1 MKTTQRGVKVMPTY
15 EDRIDLYG
23 VNGKLLEENVPL
35 EAVSPMMNPT
45 IEKIVHE
52 VKRSVAVNLSG
63 IENSL
68 EKAAFGGKSNFVP
81 GRELKI
87 ALTENADVLSEKI
100 RKMIQVSDDDDF
112 NIKLINGGDQMLVQ
126 MPSQRMT
133 MAADYTVSTLV
144 TGGAV
149 IQAIIDTFDIDKF
162 DAPAVKTAVL
172 GRYPQSVDFMGANVT
187 ALLGPPVMLEGLGY
201 GLRNIMANHVVA
213 ITKKNT
219 LNAVALSSILE
230 HTAMFE
236 TGDALGAFE
245 RYHLLGMAY
254 QGLNAN
260 NLVFDLVKENGK
272 GTVGTVVAS
281 LVERALDDGVIKVE
295 KTMPSGYKIYEPND
309 WALWN
314 AYAASG
320 LISSVIVNIGAS
332 RAAQG
337 IASTILYYNDILE
350 FETSLPGV
358 DYGRVEGTGVGMSF
372 FSHSIYGGG
381 GPGTFHGNHVVTRH
395 SKGFAVPCAA
405 AAMCLDAGTQ
415 MFSTEATSGLVGTV
429 YGDIEYFKEPIK
441 YVADGAREIKD
452 NI

>member
-1 MKTTQRGVKVMPTY
+1 MPTY

-23 VNGKLLEENVPL
+23 VDGKLLEENIPL
-35 EAVSPMMNPT
+35 EAVSPMVNPT
-45 IEKIVHE
+45 IEKIVQE
-52 VKRSVAVNLSG
+52 VKRSVAVNLAG
-63 IENSL
+63 IESAL
-68 EKAAFGGKSNFVP
+68 ENEAFGGKANFIP
-81 GRELKI
+81 ERELKI
-87 ALTENADVLSEKI
+87 PLVENADVISEKI
-100 RKMIQVSDDDDF
+100 RKIIQIEEDDDF
-112 NIKLINGGDQMLVQ
+112 NIKLINDGSQMLVQ
-126 MPSQRMT
+126 MPTQRMNL
-133 MAADYTVSTLV
+133 AADYTVSTLV
-144 TGGAV
+144 AGGAV
-149 IQAIIDTFDIDKF
+149 VQAIIDTFDVDKY

-172 GRYPQSVDFMGANVT
+172 GKYPQTVDFTGANVS

-201 GLRNIMANHVVA
+201 GLRNIMANHIVA

-230 HTAMFE
+230 HTSAFE

-245 RYHLLGMAY
+245 RFHLLGMAY

-281 LVERALDDGVIKVE
+281 VVERALDDGVIKVA
-295 KTMPSGYKIYEPND
+295 KTMPSGFKMYEPND

-320 LISSVIVNIGAS
+320 LMAAVIVNIGAA

-337 IASTILYYNDILE
+337 VPSTLLYYNDILE
-350 FETSLPGV
+350 YETSLPGV

-381 GPGTFHGNHVVTRH
+381 SPGTFHGNHVVTRH
-395 SKGFAVPCAA
+395 SKGFVVPCAA
-405 AAMCLDAGTQ
+405 ASMCLDAGTQ
-415 MFSTEATSGLVGTV
+415 MFSVESTSGLMGTV
-429 YGDIEYFKEPIK
+429 YGDIEYFKEPVK
-441 YVADGAREIKD
+441 YVADGAREVKD
-452 NI
+452 KL

>member
-1 MKTTQRGVKVMPTY
+1 MPTY

-23 VNGKLLEENVPL
+23 VDGKLLEENVPL
-35 EAVSPMMNPT
+35 EAVSPMVNPT

-52 VKRSVAVNLSG
+52 VKRSVAVNLAG
-63 IENSL
+63 IEKAL
-68 EKAAFGGKSNFVP
+68 ENAAYGGKANFVP
-81 GRELKI
+81 GRELKLPI
-87 ALTENADVLSEKI
+87 VENVDVISEKI
-100 RKMIQVSDDDDF
+100 RKMIQVSEDDDF
-112 NIKLINGGDQMLVQ
+112 NIKLINDGSQMLVQ
-126 MPSQRMT
+126 MPTQRMT

-144 TGGAV
+144 AGGAV
-149 IQAIIDTFDIDKF
+149 VQAIIDTFDVGKY

-172 GRYPQSVDFMGANVT
+172 GRYPQTVDFTGANVS

-230 HTAMFE
+230 HTSAFE

-245 RYHLLGMAY
+245 RFHLLGMAY

-281 LVERALDDGVIKVE
+281 VVERALDDGVIKVA
-295 KTMPSGYKIYEPND
+295 KTMPSGFKMYEPND

-320 LISSVIVNIGAS
+320 LIASVIVNIGAA

-337 IASTILYYNDILE
+337 VPSTLLYYNDILE
-350 FETSLPGV
+350 YETGLPGV

-381 GPGTFHGNHVVTRH
+381 SPGTFHGNHVVTRH
-395 SKGFAVPCAA
+395 SKGFVVPCAA
-405 AAMCLDAGTQ
+405 ASMCLDAGTQ
-415 MFSTEATSGLVGTV
+415 MFSVESTSGLMGTV

-441 YVADGAREIKD
+441 YVADGAKEVKD
-452 NI
+452 KL

>member
-149 IQAIIDTFDIDKF
+149 IQAIIDTFDVDKF

-281 LVERALDDGVIKVE
+281 LVERALDDGVIKVS

>member
-1 MKTTQRGVKVMPTY
+1 MPTY

-23 VNGKLLEENVPL
+23 VNGKLLEADVPL
-35 EAVSPMMNPT
+35 EAVSPMINPT

-52 VKRSVAVNLSG
+52 VKRSVAINLSG

-68 EKAAFGGKSNFVP
+68 ETAAFGGKSNFVP
-81 GRELKI
+81 GRELK
-87 ALTENADVLSEKI
+87 LPLVDNADVLSEKI
-100 RKMIQVSDDDDF
+100 RKMVQVSEEDDF
-112 NIKLINGGDQMLVQ
+112 NLKMINGGNQMLVQ

-144 TGGAV
+144 AGGAV

-281 LVERALDDGVIKVE
+281 LVERAQDDGIIKVV

-314 AYAASG
+314 AYAAAG
-320 LISSVIVNIGAS
+320 LIASVIVNIGAA

-395 SKGFAVPCAA
+395 SKGFAVPCSA

-415 MFSTEATSGLVGTV
+415 MFSVESTSGLVGTV
-429 YGDIEYFKEPIK
+429 YGDIDYFKEPIK

-452 NI
+452 KI

>member
-1 MKTTQRGVKVMPTY
+1 MPTY

-35 EAVSPMMNPT
+35 EAVSPMINPT

-52 VKRSVAVNLSG
+52 VKRSVAINLSG
-63 IENSL
+63 IETSL
-68 EKAAFGGKSNFVP
+68 EKAAYGGKSNFVP

-87 ALTENADVLSEKI
+87 PLVDNVDLISEKI
-100 RKMIQVSDDDDF
+100 RRMIQVKEDDDF
-112 NIKLINGGDQMLVQ
+112 NIKLINGGKQMLVQ
-126 MPSQRMT
+126 LPSQRMT

-149 IQAIIDTFDIDKF
+149 IQAIIDTFDVDKF

-172 GRYPQSVDFMGANVT
+172 GRYPQTVDFSGANIT

-219 LNAVALSSILE
+219 LNAAALSSILE
-230 HTAMFE
+230 HTSMFE

-281 LVERALDDGVIKVE
+281 LVERALDDGVIKVA
-295 KTMPSGYKIYEPND
+295 KTMPSGYKVYEPTD

-320 LISSVIVNIGAS
+320 LISAVIVNIGAS

-350 FETSLPGV
+350 YETSLPSV

-395 SKGFAVPCAA
+395 SKGFAIPCSA

-415 MFSTEATSGLVGTV
+415 MFSVEATSGLVGTV
-429 YGDIEYFKEPIK
+429 YGDINYFKEPIK

-452 NI
+452 KI

>member
-1 MKTTQRGVKVMPTY
+1 MPTY
-15 EDRIDLYG
+15 EDKIDLYG
-23 VNGKLLEENVPL
+23 VDGKLLEENVPL
-35 EAVSPMMNPT
+35 EAVSPMYNPT
-45 IEKIVHE
+45 ISKIVQE
-52 VKRSVAVNLSG
+52 VKRSVAVNLAG
-63 IENSL
+63 IEKSL
-68 EKAAFGGKSNFVP
+68 ASAAYGGKANFVP
-81 GRELKI
+81 GRELNLAIVDNVDAITEKVQKI
-87 ALTENADVLSEKI
+87 IQIDEN
-100 RKMIQVSDDDDF
+100 DDF
-112 NIKLINGGDQMLVQ
+112 NLKLINNGDQVLVQ
-126 MPSQRMT
+126 LPSQRMS

-149 IQAIIDTFDIDKF
+149 VQAIIDTFDVDKY

-172 GRYPQSVDFMGANVT
+172 GKYPQTVDFSGANVS

-230 HTAMFE
+230 HTSAFE

-245 RYHLLGMAY
+245 RFHLLGMAY

-281 LVERALDDGVIKVE
+281 LVERALDDGVIKVA
-295 KTMPSGYKIYEPND
+295 KTMPSGFKLYEPND

-320 LISSVIVNIGAS
+320 LIASVIVNIGAA

-337 IASTILYYNDILE
+337 VPSTLLYYNDILE
-350 FETSLPGV
+350 YETGLPGV
-358 DYGRVEGTGVGMSF
+358 DYGRVEGVGVGMSF

-381 GPGTFHGNHVVTRH
+381 SPGTFHGNHVVTRH
-395 SKGFAVPCAA
+395 SKGFTIPCAA

-415 MFSTEATSGLVGTV
+415 MFSVESTSGLMGTV
-429 YGDIEYFKEPIK
+429 YGDIEYFKEPVK
-441 YVADGAREIKD
+441 YVADGAREVKD
-452 NI
+452 KL

>member
-1 MKTTQRGVKVMPTY
+1 MPTY
-15 EDRIDLYG
+15 KDKIDLYG

-35 EAVSPMMNPT
+35 EALSPMLNPT

-52 VKRSVAVNLSG
+52 VKRSVAINLAA

-68 EKAAFGGKSNFVP
+68 ENAAFGGKSNFVP
-81 GRELKI
+81 GRELKLPIVDNVDLI
-87 ALTENADVLSEKI
+87 AEKI
-100 RKMIQVSDDDDF
+100 KKIIQTHEGDDF
-112 NIKLINGGDQMLVQ
+112 NYKKINNGKQMLVQ
-126 MPSQRMT
+126 LPSQRLN

-144 TGGAV
+144 AGEAV
-149 IQAIIDTFDIDKF
+149 IQAIIDTFDVDKF
-162 DAPAVKTAVL
+162 DASSVKTAVL
-172 GRYPQSVDFMGANVT
+172 GQYLQSVDFKGANVT

-219 LNAVALSSILE
+219 LNAAALSSILE

-236 TGDALGAFE
+236 MGDALGAFE
-245 RYHLLGMAY
+245 RFHLLGMVF

-272 GTVGTVVAS
+272 GTVGTIINS
-281 LVERALDDGVIKVE
+281 LVVRAIEDGVIKSKKSMV
-295 KTMPSGYKIYEPND
+295 SGFNSYEPTD

-320 LISSVIVNIGAS
+320 LIASVIVNVGAN

-337 IASTILYYNDILE
+337 VASTFLYFNDMLE
-350 FETSLPGV
+350 YETGLPGV
-358 DYGRVEGTGVGMSF
+358 DFGRAQGTGVGMSF
-372 FSHSIYGGG
+372 FSHGIYGGG

-395 SKGFAVPCAA
+395 SKGFAIPCNA

-415 MFSTEATSGLVGTV
+415 MFSVESTSGLIGTV

-441 YVADGAREIKD
+441 FIAEGAASIK
-452 NI
+452 NQI

>member
-1 MKTTQRGVKVMPTY
+1 MPTY
-15 EDRIDLYG
+15 EDKIDLYG
-23 VNGKLLEENVPL
+23 VDGKLLEENVPL
-35 EAVSPMMNPT
+35 EAVSPMLNPT

-52 VKRSVAVNLSG
+52 VKRSVAINISG
-63 IENSL
+63 IEKSL
-68 EKAAFGGKSNFVP
+68 EKAAYGGKSNFVP

-87 ALTENADVLSEKI
+87 PLVENVEVIAEKI
-100 RKMIQVSDDDDF
+100 QKIIQLREDDDF
-112 NIKLINGGDQMLVQ
+112 NLKLIKGGKQMLVQ
-126 MPSQRMT
+126 LPSQRMN

-144 TGGAV
+144 AGGAV
-149 IQAIIDTFDIDKF
+149 IQAIIDTFDVDKF

-172 GRYPQSVDFMGANVT
+172 GRYPQTVDFTGANIT

-230 HTAMFE
+230 HTSMFE

-245 RYHLLGMAY
+245 RYHLLGMAF

-260 NLVFDLVKENGK
+260 NLVYELVNENRK

-281 LVERALDDGVIKVE
+281 TVERALEDKVIKIA
-295 KTMPSGYKIYEPND
+295 KTMPSGYKVYEPND

-320 LISSVIVNIGAS
+320 LISAVIVNIGAS

-350 FETSLPGV
+350 FETGLPGV
-358 DYGRVEGTGVGMSF
+358 DFGRVEGTGVGMSF

-395 SKGFAVPCAA
+395 SKGFAVPCSA

-415 MFSTEATSGLVGTV
+415 MFSVEATSGLVGTV

-441 YVADGAREIKD
+441 YVADGAREIKEKV
-452 NI
+452 

>member
-1 MKTTQRGVKVMPTY
+1 MPTY

-23 VNGKLLEENVPL
+23 VDGKLLEENVPL
-35 EAVSPMMNPT
+35 EAVSPMVNPT

-52 VKRSVAVNLSG
+52 VKRSVAVNLAG
-63 IENSL
+63 IESAL
-68 EKAAFGGKSNFVP
+68 ENAAYGGKANFVP
-81 GRELKI
+81 GRELKLPI
-87 ALTENADVLSEKI
+87 VENVDVISEKI
-100 RKMIQVSDDDDF
+100 RKMIQVSEDDDF
-112 NIKLINGGDQMLVQ
+112 NIKLINDGSQMLVQ
-126 MPSQRMT
+126 MPTQRMT

-144 TGGAV
+144 AGGAV
-149 IQAIIDTFDIDKF
+149 VQAIIDTFDVGKY

-172 GRYPQSVDFMGANVT
+172 GRYPQTVDFTGANVS

-230 HTAMFE
+230 HTSAFE

-245 RYHLLGMAY
+245 RFHLLGMAY

-281 LVERALDDGVIKVE
+281 VVERALDDGVIKVA
-295 KTMPSGYKIYEPND
+295 KTMPSGFKMYEPND

-320 LISSVIVNIGAS
+320 LIASVIVNIGAA

-337 IASTILYYNDILE
+337 VPSTLLYYNDILE
-350 FETSLPGV
+350 YETSLPGV

-381 GPGTFHGNHVVTRH
+381 SPGTFHGNHVVTRH
-395 SKGFAVPCAA
+395 SKGFVVPCAA
-405 AAMCLDAGTQ
+405 ASMCLDAGTQ
-415 MFSTEATSGLVGTV
+415 MFSVESTSGLMGTV

-441 YVADGAREIKD
+441 YVADGAREVKD
-452 NI
+452 KL

>member
-68 EKAAFGGKSNFVP
+68 EKAAYGGKSNFVP

-100 RKMIQVSDDDDF
+100 RKMIQISEDDDF

-149 IQAIIDTFDIDKF
+149 IQAIIDTFDVDKF

-172 GRYPQSVDFMGANVT
+172 GRYPQTVDFMGANVT

-260 NLVFDLVKENGK
+260 NLVFDLVKENGR

-281 LVERALDDGVIKVE
+281 LVERALDDGVIKVA

>member
-1 MKTTQRGVKVMPTY
+1 MPTY
-15 EDRIDLYG
+15 EDKIDLYG
-23 VNGKLLEENVPL
+23 VDGKLLEENVPL
-35 EAVSPMMNPT
+35 EAVSPMVNPT

-52 VKRSVAVNLSG
+52 VKRSVAVNLTG
-63 IENSL
+63 IENAL

-81 GRELKI
+81 GRELKLPI
-87 ALTENADVLSEKI
+87 VENVDVISEKI
-100 RKMIQVSDDDDF
+100 RKMIQIDEDDDF
-112 NIKLINGGDQMLVQ
+112 NIKLINNGNQMLVQ
-126 MPSQRMT
+126 MPTQRMNV
-133 MAADYTVSTLV
+133 AADYTVSTLV

-149 IQAIIDTFDIDKF
+149 VQAIIDTFDVDKY
-162 DAPAVKTAVL
+162 DASAVKTAVL
-172 GRYPQSVDFMGANVT
+172 GKYPQSVDFTGANVS

-230 HTAMFE
+230 HTSAFE

-245 RYHLLGMAY
+245 RFHLLGMAY

-272 GTVGTVVAS
+272 GTVGTVIAS
-281 LVERALDDGVIKVE
+281 VIERALDDGVIKVA
-295 KTMPSGYKIYEPND
+295 KTMPSGYKMYEPND

-320 LISSVIVNIGAS
+320 LIASVIVNIGAA

-337 IASTILYYNDILE
+337 VPSTLLYYNDILE
-350 FETSLPGV
+350 YETGLPGV

-381 GPGTFHGNHVVTRH
+381 SPGTFHGNHVVTRH
-395 SKGFAVPCAA
+395 SKGFVVPCAA
-405 AAMCLDAGTQ
+405 ASMCLDAGTQ
-415 MFSTEATSGLVGTV
+415 MFSVESTSGLMGTV

-441 YVADGAREIKD
+441 YVADGAREVKD
-452 NI
+452 KL

>member
-1 MKTTQRGVKVMPTY
+1 MPTY
-15 EDRIDLYG
+15 EDKIDLYG
-23 VNGKLLEENVPL
+23 VDGKLLEENVPL
-35 EAVSPMMNPT
+35 EAVSPMVNPT

-52 VKRSVAVNLSG
+52 VKRSVAVNLTG
-63 IENSL
+63 IENAL

-81 GRELKI
+81 GRELKLPI
-87 ALTENADVLSEKI
+87 VENVDVISEKI
-100 RKMIQVSDDDDF
+100 RKMIQIDEDDDF
-112 NIKLINGGDQMLVQ
+112 NIKLINNGNQMLVQ
-126 MPSQRMT
+126 MPTQRMNV
-133 MAADYTVSTLV
+133 AADYTVSTLV

-149 IQAIIDTFDIDKF
+149 VQAIIDTFDVDKY
-162 DAPAVKTAVL
+162 DASAVKTAVL
-172 GRYPQSVDFMGANVT
+172 GKYPQSVDFTGANVS

-230 HTAMFE
+230 HTSAFE

-245 RYHLLGMAY
+245 RFHLLGMAY

-272 GTVGTVVAS
+272 GTVGTVIAS
-281 LVERALDDGVIKVE
+281 VIERAIDDGVIKVA
-295 KTMPSGYKIYEPND
+295 KTMPSGYKMYEPND

-320 LISSVIVNIGAS
+320 LIASVIVNIGAA

-337 IASTILYYNDILE
+337 VPSTLLYYNDILE
-350 FETSLPGV
+350 YETGLPGV

-381 GPGTFHGNHVVTRH
+381 SPGTFHGNHVVTRH
-395 SKGFAVPCAA
+395 SKGFVVPCAA
-405 AAMCLDAGTQ
+405 ASMCLDAGTQ
-415 MFSTEATSGLVGTV
+415 MFSVESTSGLMGTV

-441 YVADGAREIKD
+441 YVADGAREVKD
-452 NI
+452 KL

>member
-1 MKTTQRGVKVMPTY
+1 MPTY

-23 VNGKLLEENVPL
+23 ADGKLLEEDVPL
-35 EAVSPMMNPT
+35 EAISPMLNPT
-45 IEKIVHE
+45 MEKIVHE

-63 IENSL
+63 IESAL
-68 EKAAFGGKSNFVP
+68 EKAAYGGKSNFIP
-81 GRELKI
+81 GRELKLPI
-87 ALTENADVLSEKI
+87 VENVNVLSEKI
-100 RKMIQVSDDDDF
+100 EKMIRIHDEDDF
-112 NIKLINGGDQMLVQ
+112 NLKLINKGNQLLVQ
-126 MPSQRMT
+126 LPSPRMK

-144 TGGAV
+144 TGSAV
-149 IQAIIDTFDIDKF
+149 IQAIIDTFDVDKF
-162 DAPAVKTAVL
+162 NASAVKTAVL
-172 GRYPQSVDFMGANVT
+172 GRYPQTVDFAGANIT
-187 ALLGPPVMLEGLGY
+187 ALLGPPQMLEGVGY
-201 GLRNIMANHVVA
+201 GLRNITANHVVA

-219 LNAVALSSILE
+219 LNAVALSSLLE
-230 HTAMFE
+230 QTANFE
-236 TGDALGAFE
+236 MGDALGAFE
-245 RYHLLGMAY
+245 RFHLLGLAY

-272 GTVGTVVAS
+272 GTVGTVVTS
-281 LVERALDDGVIKVE
+281 LVERARDDGVIKVA
-295 KTMPSGYKIYEPND
+295 KTMPSGYKIYEPVD

-381 GPGTFHGNHVVTRH
+381 GPGIFHGNHVVTRH
-395 SKGFAVPCAA
+395 SKGFAVPCST

-415 MFSTEATSGLVGTV
+415 MFSPEATSGMVGTI
-429 YGDIEYFKEPIK
+429 YSDIEYFKEPLR
-441 YVADGAREIKD
+441 YVADGARQIKD
-452 NI
+452 QV

>member
-1 MKTTQRGVKVMPTY
+1 MPTY
-15 EDRIDLYG
+15 EDKLDLYG
-23 VNGKLLEENVPL
+23 VDGKLLEENVPL
-35 EAVSPMMNPT
+35 EAVSPMLNPT

-52 VKRSVAVNLSG
+52 VKRSVAINISG
-63 IENSL
+63 IEKSL
-68 EKAAFGGKSNFVP
+68 EKAAYGGKSNFVP

-87 ALTENADVLSEKI
+87 PLIENVEVIAEKI
-100 RKMIQVSDDDDF
+100 QKIIQVREDDDF
-112 NIKLINGGDQMLVQ
+112 NLKLIKGGKQILVQ
-126 MPSQRMT
+126 LPSQRMN

-144 TGGAV
+144 AGGAV
-149 IQAIIDTFDIDKF
+149 IQAIIDTFDVDKF

-172 GRYPQSVDFMGANVT
+172 GRYPQTVDFTGSNIT

-230 HTAMFE
+230 HTSMFE

-245 RYHLLGMAY
+245 RYHLLGMAF

-260 NLVFDLVKENGK
+260 NLVYELVNENRK

-281 LVERALDDGVIKVE
+281 TVERALEDKVIKIA
-295 KTMPSGYKIYEPND
+295 KTMPSGYKVYKPND

-320 LISSVIVNIGAS
+320 LISAVIVNIGAS

-350 FETSLPGV
+350 FETGLPGV
-358 DYGRVEGTGVGMSF
+358 DFGRVEGTGVGMSF

-395 SKGFAVPCAA
+395 SKGFAVPCSA

-415 MFSTEATSGLVGTV
+415 MFSVEATSGLVGTV

-441 YVADGAREIKD
+441 YVADGAREIKEK
-452 NI
+452 I

>member
-1 MKTTQRGVKVMPTY
+1 MPTY
-15 EDRIDLYG
+15 EDKIDLYG
-23 VNGKLLEENVPL
+23 VNGKLLESDVPL
-35 EAVSPMMNPT
+35 EAVSPMINPT

-52 VKRSVAVNLSG
+52 VKRSVAINLSG
-63 IENSL
+63 IENAL

-81 GRELKI
+81 GRELK
-87 ALTENADVLSEKI
+87 LPLVDNADVLSEKI
-100 RKMIQVSDDDDF
+100 RKMVQVSEGDDF
-112 NIKLINGGDQMLVQ
+112 NLKMINGGNQMLVQ

-144 TGGAV
+144 AGGAV

-281 LVERALDDGVIKVE
+281 LVERAQDDGIIKVV

-314 AYAASG
+314 AYAAAG
-320 LISSVIVNIGAS
+320 LIASVIVNIGAA

-395 SKGFAVPCAA
+395 SKGFAVPCSA

-415 MFSTEATSGLVGTV
+415 MFSVESTSGLVGTV
-429 YGDIEYFKEPIK
+429 YGDIDYFKEPIK

-452 NI
+452 KI

>member
-1 MKTTQRGVKVMPTY
+1 MPTY

-23 VNGKLLEENVPL
+23 VDGKLLEENVPL
-35 EAVSPMMNPT
+35 EAVSPMLNPT
-45 IEKIVHE
+45 IEKIVSE
-52 VKRSVAVNLSG
+52 VKRSVAINLSG
-63 IENSL
+63 IESAL

-81 GRELKI
+81 GRELK
-87 ALTENADVLSEKI
+87 LPLVENVDIISEKI
-100 RKMIQVSDDDDF
+100 RKMIQVEEDDDF
-112 NIKLINGGDQMLVQ
+112 NIKLINNGNQMLVQ
-126 MPSQRMT
+126 MPTQRMN

-144 TGGAV
+144 AGGAV
-149 IQAIIDTFDIDKF
+149 VQAIIDTFDVDKY

-172 GRYPQSVDFMGANVT
+172 GKYPQTVDFTGANVS

-201 GLRNIMANHVVA
+201 GLRNIMANHIVA

-230 HTAMFE
+230 HTSAFE

-245 RYHLLGMAY
+245 RFHLLGMAY

-281 LVERALDDGVIKVE
+281 VVERALDDGVIKVA
-295 KTMPSGYKIYEPND
+295 KTMPSGYKVYEPND

-320 LISSVIVNIGAS
+320 LMASVIVNIGAA

-337 IASTILYYNDILE
+337 VPSTLLYYNDILE
-350 FETSLPGV
+350 YETSLPGV

-381 GPGTFHGNHVVTRH
+381 SPGTFHGNHVVTRH
-395 SKGFAVPCAA
+395 SKGFVVPCAA
-405 AAMCLDAGTQ
+405 ASMCLDAGTQ
-415 MFSTEATSGLVGTV
+415 MFSVESTSGLMGTV

-441 YVADGAREIKD
+441 YVADGAREVKD
-452 NI
+452 KL

>member
-1 MKTTQRGVKVMPTY
+1 MPTY

-23 VNGKLLEENVPL
+23 ADGKLLEENVPL
-35 EAVSPMMNPT
+35 EAISPMLNPT
-45 IEKIVHE
+45 MEKIVHE

-63 IENSL
+63 IESAL
-68 EKAAFGGKSNFVP
+68 EKAAYGGKSNFIP
-81 GRELKI
+81 GRELKLPI
-87 ALTENADVLSEKI
+87 VENVNVLSEKI
-100 RKMIQVSDDDDF
+100 EKMIRIHDEDDF
-112 NIKLINGGDQMLVQ
+112 NLKLINKGNQLLVQ
-126 MPSQRMT
+126 LPSPRMK

-144 TGGAV
+144 TGSAV
-149 IQAIIDTFDIDKF
+149 IQAIIDTFDVDKF
-162 DAPAVKTAVL
+162 NASAVKTAVL
-172 GRYPQSVDFMGANVT
+172 GRYPQTVDFAGANIT
-187 ALLGPPVMLEGLGY
+187 ALLGPPQMLEGVGY
-201 GLRNIMANHVVA
+201 GLRNITANHVVA

-219 LNAVALSSILE
+219 LNAVALSSLLE
-230 HTAMFE
+230 QTANFE
-236 TGDALGAFE
+236 MGDALGAFE
-245 RYHLLGMAY
+245 RFHLLGLAY

-272 GTVGTVVAS
+272 GTVGTVVTS
-281 LVERALDDGVIKVE
+281 LVERARDDGVIKVA
-295 KTMPSGYKIYEPND
+295 KTMPSGYKIYEPVD

-381 GPGTFHGNHVVTRH
+381 GPGIFHGNHVVTRH
-395 SKGFAVPCAA
+395 SKGFAVPCST

-415 MFSTEATSGLVGTV
+415 MFSPEATSGMVGTI
-429 YGDIEYFKEPIK
+429 YSDIEYFKEPLR
-441 YVADGAREIKD
+441 YVADGARQIKD
-452 NI
+452 QV

>member
-1 MKTTQRGVKVMPTY
+1 MPTY
-15 EDRIDLYG
+15 EDKIDLYG
-23 VNGKLLEENVPL
+23 ADGKLLEENVPL
-35 EAVSPMMNPT
+35 EAVSPMLNPT
-45 IEKIVHE
+45 VEKIVQE

-63 IENSL
+63 IETAL
-68 EKAAFGGKSNFVP
+68 EKAAYGGKSNFIP
-81 GRELKI
+81 GRELKLPI
-87 ALTENADVLSEKI
+87 VENVDVLSEKI
-100 RKMIQVSDDDDF
+100 EKMIRIHDEDDF
-112 NIKLINGGDQMLVQ
+112 NLKLINKGNQLLVQ
-126 MPSQRMT
+126 LPSQRLK

-144 TGGAV
+144 TGSAV
-149 IQAIIDTFDIDKF
+149 VQAIIDTFDVDKF
-162 DAPAVKTAVL
+162 DASAIKTAVL
-172 GRYPQSVDFMGANVT
+172 GRYPQTVDFVGANVT
-187 ALLGPPVMLEGLGY
+187 ALLGPPQMLEGVGY

-219 LNAVALSSILE
+219 LNAVALSSLLE
-230 HTAMFE
+230 QTANFE
-236 TGDALGAFE
+236 MGDALGAFE
-245 RYHLLGMAY
+245 RFHLLGLAY

-260 NLVFDLVKENGK
+260 NLVYDLVKENGK
-272 GTVGTVVAS
+272 GTVGTVVTS
-281 LVERALDDGVIKVE
+281 LVERALDDGVIRVA
-295 KTMPSGYKIYEPND
+295 KTMPSGYKIYEPVD

-320 LISSVIVNIGAS
+320 LVSSVIVNIGAS

-381 GPGTFHGNHVVTRH
+381 GPGIFHGNHVVTRH
-395 SKGFAVPCAA
+395 SKGFAVPCAT

-415 MFSTEATSGLVGTV
+415 MFSPEATSGMVGTI
-429 YGDIEYFKEPIK
+429 YSDIEYFKEPLR

-452 NI
+452 QL